1 MPNFKVAVCRV
12 GYSHKILEIEAEN
25 EKMANNIALDS
36 AGGYEF
42 TENDYDYKIIGT
54 IEEAEKN

>member
-12 GYSHKILEIEAEN
+12 GYSHKILEIDAEN
-25 EKMANNIALDS
+25 EKMAKNIALDS

-42 TENDYDYKIIGT
+42 TENDCDYEIIGAV
-54 IEEAEKN
+54 EEAEN